1 MKKLFFILA
10 MSFALVPLTGRAN
23 ETEPSVESP
32 APEKEQPVFILVSV
46 EKSNGG
52 PGAVFNLYRNVNFSS
67 TYNMEE
73 GIVLGSLSC
82 DGDGLSRCSVP
93 RNAVQSGVR
102 PNNTAKPELD
112 DKIVNTI
119 NEVLEK
125 TVTNAKKSS
134 KKSGSLSSKIG
145 VRNETNGDTEL
156 VYFLA
161 NWKYDDNYNGK
172 VTIQV
177 SRDNSTLSARAR

>member
-10 MSFALVPLTGRAN
+10 MGFLWVPFMGHAN
-23 ETEPSVESP
+23 EAEPAVESP
-32 APEKEQPVFILVSV
+32 APEREQPIFILVSV
-46 EKSNGG
+46 EKTNGG
-52 PGAVFNLYRNVNFSS
+52 PGAVFNLYRNISFSS

-93 RNAVQSGVR
+93 RNVVQGGLHNVG
-102 PNNTAKPELD
+102 TAEMN

-119 NEVLEK
+119 NELLDK
-125 TVTNAKKSS
+125 TVSTAQKGNKKT
-134 KKSGSLSSKIG
+134 GSLSSKIG
-145 VRNETNGDTEL
+145 VRNGEKGQTEL

-161 NWKYDDNYNGK
+161 NWKYDANYNGK

-177 SRDNSTLSARAR
+177 SRDNSTLSARP